1 MSLEDI
7 LAIDT
12 CPVDEEII
20 CGINKVPPS
29 YYSSSSLSIESWVR
43 FLLFYRYIEKFI
55 LTMEVSVSLPDIN
68 YCLSKKDKRVD
79 VKEYVA
85 GWQSGDFVKGI
96 LTQVMAECN
105 WQYRI
110 VSYNGKSWI
119 RIPETGTCKS
129 SEWKSVVKLARKMKK
144 SLKPNRYDVKY
155 HIFWNYHLAWYL
167 QFRQRNPRKVKLVF
181 SKGDK
186 KIDELLKKIN
196 NPLCIRFEGDFFML
210 DADKYLFGVIEGW
223 SGQQKINFQM
233 MDYLFLIRIIVLDKL
248 LRYAKE
254 LFEVK
259 KEGKSDT

>member
-1 MSLEDI
+1 MSLKDI

-68 YCLSKKDKRVD
+68 YCLSKNDKSVNAE
-79 VKEYVA
+79 KYVV
-85 GWQSGDFVKGI
+85 GWQSGDFARE
-96 LTQVMAECN
+96 LFTQVMIECN

-119 RIPETGTCKS
+119 RIPETGICKS
-129 SEWKSVVKLARKMKK
+129 ADWKSVVKLARKMKK
-144 SLKPNRYDVKY
+144 TLKPNRCDIRY
-155 HIFWNYHLAWYL
+155 HIFWNNHLAWYL

-181 SKGDK
+181 PEGDK
-186 KIDELLKKIN
+186 KIEELLEKIG
-196 NPLCIRFEGDFFML
+196 NPLCIKLEEDFFML
-210 DADKYLFGVIEGW
+210 DAGKYLFGLMEGW
-223 SGQQKINFQM
+223 SNKQKINFQM
-233 MDYLFLIRIIVLDKL
+233 MNYLFLIRIIVLDKL
-248 LRYAKE
+248 LKYAKG
-254 LFEVK
+254 LFEVE
-259 KEGKSDT
+259 KEEKCDT